1 MKIEKIRYRLVYNR
15 RNNLNRQGEALV
27 QIEAYLNRRKL
38 YISTN
43 TYLSPRCWDKTTS
56 QVVNHPQ
63 ANDLNAMLY
72 EKIIELQG
80 IEIGF
85 WRRGVSPSL
94 LDLKNAIRDGM
105 TSADTT
111 FCKFAEKVIEHSS
124 RRDGTKGNLL
134 ATVRNIRKWRGDVDF
149 KDLTFNYITD
159 YENYLREQG
168 TKTNTIGKHL
178 RNLRTLVNEAINR
191 GYISRDNYPFLQ
203 YKIKKEKPEHR
214 VLTRTELTKLE
225 KHQPKRKTAQRVLDA
240 FLFCCYTGLR
250 FSDFKQLSAEHIVT
264 IRNQKWIDFT
274 SVKTNIHQRIPIE
287 MLNGGKAI
295 GIMSKYENVE
305 KLAHIGCNADTNRVL
320 KEICTQVGIDKRV
333 TFHVARHTFATQLL
347 YDGVNI
353 TTVQKLLGHT
363 SVKTTQIYSEVL
375 DDTLI
380 KDLQGV
386 RKRRRETDKSR

>member
-1 MKIEKIRYRLVYNR
+1 MQIEKIRYRLVYNR

-43 TYLSPRCWDKTTS
+43 TYLPPHCWDKGTS
-56 QVVNHPQ
+56 QVVSHPQ
-63 ANDLNAMLY
+63 SNDLNAMLY

-94 LDLKNAIRDGM
+94 LDIKNAIRDGM
-105 TSADTT
+105 TSTDTT
-111 FCKFAEKVIEHSS
+111 FCKFAEKVIEHSA
-124 RRDGTKGNLL
+124 RRPGTKDNLL
-134 ATVRNIRKWRGDVDF
+134 ATVRSIKKWRGDVDF

-159 YENYLREQG
+159 YEAYLREQG
-168 TKTNTIGKHL
+168 TKVNTIGKHL

-214 VLTRTELTKLE
+214 VLTRAELAKLE
-225 KHQPKRKTAQRVLDA
+225 KYQPRQKTAQRVLDA

-264 IRNQKWIDFT
+264 IRNQKWIDFK
-274 SVKTNIHQRIPIE
+274 SVKTGIHQRIPIE
-287 MLNGGKAI
+287 ILFSGKGV
-295 GIMSKYENVE
+295 GIMSKYESVE
-305 KLAHIGCNADTNRVL
+305 KLVHIGCNADTNRVL
-320 KEICTQVGIDKRV
+320 KDICTQVGIDKRV
-333 TFHVARHTFATQLL
+333 TFHCARHTFATQLL
-347 YDGVNI
+347 YDGVSI

-363 SVKTTQIYSEVL
+363 SIKTTQIYSEVL